1 LQSNK
6 SILEEIVENT
16 LKSLRRAGF
25 VVESIVYPENRR
37 SIDIVGSYKGEKI
50 IIKASLDSHKVS
62 DIEVNDLK
70 KASLAYNASPLIV
83 ARRHGRHDVEDDVVY
98 SRKGVKVINDV
109 TLENIVLKNDRP
121 LVQNVKGTFL
131 VRINP
136 EKFRKRRLELGYSLG
151 EIASLLGVTRKS
163 VYEYERG
170 NIAVRLE
177 VAIRIAEIFGED
189 VFEPIDIF
197 ETPADIQAET
207 GEKPRNLVEKLLYL
221 LAMRKGYD
229 LYRLFRTPI
238 DYVLSRS
245 RDRTLSII
253 YQGSS
258 LREFRFK
265 IEQAEKIS
273 RMLNTKPLVVK
284 EPSDV
289 KILEDYI

>member
-1 LQSNK
+1 MQSSK
-6 SILEEIVENT
+6 SVLEEIVENT

-25 VVESIVYPENRR
+25 IVEGIVYPENRR

-50 IIKASLDSHKVS
+50 IIKASLDAHKVG
-62 DIEVNDLK
+62 DVEVNDLK
-70 KASLAYNASPLIV
+70 KASLAYNASALIV
-83 ARRHGRHDVEDDVVY
+83 ARRHGRREVEDDIVY
-98 SRKGVKVINDV
+98 SRKGVKVVNDV

-121 LVQNVKGTFL
+121 LVQNVRGTFL

-151 EIASLLGVTRKS
+151 ETASLLGVTRKS
-163 VYEYERG
+163 VYKYEHE
-170 NIAVRLE
+170 NTAVRLE

-197 ETPADIQAET
+197 ETPANIQAEAT
-207 GEKPRNLVEKLLYL
+207 EKPRNLVEKLLYL

-229 LYRLFRTPI
+229 LYRLFRTPV
-238 DYVLSRS
+238 DYVLTGS
-245 RDRTLSII
+245 RDRTYSII
-253 YQGSS
+253 YQESS
-258 LREFRFK
+258 LREFKFK

-284 EPSDV
+284 EPGDV